1 MGSNGRTNIRK
12 KQIMNAIAVKTGV
25 TQQYATQVVER
36 FMSEMIVELA
46 HGNDLEFRGFGNF
59 RVVTRKKK
67 IARNP
72 KTGTVITVPPHRVV
86 RFRMGREVKELLNS

>member
-1 MGSNGRTNIRK
+1 MKANVPRNVRK
-12 KQIMNAIAVKTGV
+12 KQIIAAVAEKTGM
-25 TQQYATQVVER
+25 TTAYTRQVVER
-36 FMSEMIVELA
+36 FMSEMISELA

-86 RFRMGREVKELLNS
+86 RFRQGKEVKELLNS